1 MYTILLICV
10 GQIIVLLVINN
21 GFTLQHGKYI
31 SGQSATN
38 EIRVTITYPI
48 SFPASVVCFAGVCND
63 YSDILSIRNT
73 TNTKFVAC
81 IFERYSEYK
90 VYANFWWMAIG
101 Y

>member
-63 YSDILSIRNT
+63 FSDILCIRND
-73 TNTKFVAC
+73 TNTQFIAC
-81 IFERYSEYK
+81 IFERYSEYE
-90 VYANFWWMAIG
+90 VYAHFWWMAIG